1 MRTGIYL
8 LCLLLG
14 CNRSESANVAQNG
27 GTGFTQTDPN
37 INVNATM
44 VTSVNGV
51 GVRVRSH
58 LLNANMESIN
68 GETRLVVTHDEPVTD
83 AICRHDL
90 ASVEAEGLDGRPCP
104 LRARVLNPT
113 TCSLEVSPPE
123 PH

>member
-1 MRTGIYL
+1 MHTSVLL
-8 LCLLLG
+8 LCLGLG
-14 CNRSESANVAQNG
+14 CTRSENARSGHRAGADPAQAG
-27 GTGFTQTDPN
+27 PTVN
-37 INVNATM
+37 INATM

-58 LLNANMESIN
+58 LLNANMESVN

-104 LRARVLNPT
+104 MRARVLNPT
-113 TCSLEVSPPE
+113 TCLLEISPPE
-123 PH
+123 PR